1 MPIRKQPEQNRDPYC
16 FPGTNVLKNVPGIL
30 DRSELEKYES
40 NIASFAADTLY
51 DSPPRVT
58 DLAYLKLVHK
68 TIFGAV
74 YPWAGETRRDL
85 GRMTKTRENGS
96 VVVYGD
102 STFVDTELAKMLGL
116 LASEDYLRGL
126 SIDRFAVR
134 AAYFYGE
141 LDAIHPFREGNSRT
155 LRAFF
160 HGVAHNA
167 GFLADWRMLAAPEAA
182 RDTLYRARDR
192 AVMLGDSGP
201 LAALF
206 STILS
211 PL

>member
-1 MPIRKQPEQNRDPYC
+1 VKHKSVDPYC
-16 FPGTNVLKNVPGIL
+16 FPGTNILRNLPGIL
-30 DRSELEKYES
+30 DRAELEVFES
-40 NIASFAADTLY
+40 LNVAIAAVALY
-51 DSPPRVT
+51 QNPPRIT
-58 DLAYLKLVHK
+58 DLTYLKSIHRTL
-68 TIFGAV
+68 FGEV

-85 GRMTKTRENGS
+85 GHMTKTRASGS
-96 VVVYGD
+96 VVTYGN
-102 STFVDTELAKMLGL
+102 SAYVDTELARMFSL
-116 LASEDYLRGL
+116 LASDNYLRGL
-126 SIDRFAVR
+126 PLDRFALR

-155 LRAFF
+155 LRAIF

-167 GFLADWRMLAAPEAA
+167 GYLADWRILAAPESA
-182 RDTLYRARDR
+182 RDTLYIARDR
-192 AVMLGDSGP
+192 AVMHGDSAP

>member
-1 MPIRKQPEQNRDPYC
+1 MAVDE
-16 FPGTNVLKNVPGIL
+16 
-30 DRSELEKYES
+30 
-40 NIASFAADTLY
+40 LY
-51 DSPPRVT
+51 DNPPAVT
-58 DLAYLKLVHK
+58 DLPYLKSIHRTL
-68 TIFGAV
+68 FGKV

-96 VVVYGD
+96 VVTYGD
-102 STFVDTELAKMLGL
+102 SAFVDGELARMLSL
-116 LASEDYLRGL
+116 LASENYLKGL
-126 SIDRFAVR
+126 PLDDFSVR

-155 LRAFF
+155 LRLFF

-167 GFLADWRMLAAPEAA
+167 GFLADWRILAAPESA

-192 AVMLGDSGP
+192 AVMHGDPAP

-206 STILS
+206 STVLS

>member
-1 MPIRKQPEQNRDPYC
+1 MTTPVDPYC
-16 FPGTNVLKNVPGIL
+16 FPGTNVLRNLHGIM
-30 DRSELEKYES
+30 DRSELEQAES
-40 NIASFAADTLY
+40 ELASTMGRALY
-51 DSPPRVT
+51 INPPVRT
-58 DLAYLKLVHK
+58 DLPYLKSIHRKL
-68 TIFGAV
+68 FGKL

-85 GRMTKTRENGS
+85 GRMTKTRANGS
-96 VVVYGD
+96 VVLYGD
-102 STFVDTELAKMLGL
+102 SAFVDAELARMLSL
-116 LASEDYLRGL
+116 LAAENYLRGL
-126 SIDRFAVR
+126 PLDRFALR

-167 GFLADWRMLAAPEAA
+167 GYLADWRILAAPESA
-182 RDTLYRARDR
+182 RDTLYIARDR
-192 AVMLGDSGP
+192 AVMHGDSAP

>member
-1 MPIRKQPEQNRDPYC
+1 VNRKPVDPYC
-16 FPGTNVLKNVPGIL
+16 FPGTNVLRNLPGIL
-30 DRSELEKYES
+30 NRAALEQFESIHAAIAVDELYRNPPDR
-40 NIASFAADTLY
+40 
-51 DSPPRVT
+51 T
-58 DLAYLKLVHK
+58 DLAYLKSIHRNL
-68 TIFGAV
+68 FGKV

-85 GRMTKTRENGS
+85 GRMAKTRENGS
-96 VVVYGD
+96 VVTYGD
-102 STFVDTELAKMLGL
+102 SAFVDAELARMLSL
-116 LASEDYLRGL
+116 LAAENYLRGL

-155 LRAFF
+155 LRCFF
-160 HGVAHNA
+160 YSVAHNA
-167 GFLADWRMLAAPEAA
+167 GFKLDWGTYSVTEQA

-192 AVMLGDSGP
+192 AVMHGDPAP

-206 STILS
+206 STVLS